1 MTSAN
6 VSDVPILLNFGQ
18 TQVQSA
24 AKSENSFGNFQDLM
38 TKNTSFVNLPASTGE
53 VQMPQQNSISNLQT
67 ANCDAAKKVPQSSDE
82 GNQDIKKFAS
92 MTEEK
97 QSVKD
102 FADKTNAVLE
112 EALDVT
118 EDEIVTAMENLGLCY
133 MDLLDPNNLTRL
145 VSELSNEDTIS
156 LLVSNTVTD
165 ILDQVQQLGIDLLSS
180 VDADV
185 TTLKNVELFAEGFA
199 PVSEEEIPAIIENIN
214 QTAVTEEAIPM
225 ARPVE
230 VLPQEATEEVQVA
243 SEDDGEVLANIV
255 VTDAEDSNQISK
267 ANTDSTN
274 QTVDMTNDV
283 AEEAEGGLKN
293 LLNETGK
300 DASENG
306 NTNSQYNRKNDA
318 PVANDHLV
326 RNSEQN
332 LATSFSTTTQVVGES
347 VEQVTTYSYGI
358 DTRDVIEQIVSNAKV
373 TISNQVTSMEMEL
386 NPQNLGRMILNV
398 AENDGKVTAHIT
410 LQNEAVRHAM
420 EGQMAVLKEN
430 LNQQGIKVEAVEV
443 SVGTHEFERNLEEG
457 QMQQNNQQP
466 EERATASPRRT
477 NINLNQTD
485 DLDQVLTEAEA
496 LVASM
501 MKDAGNSVNFT
512 A

>member
-24 AKSENSFGNFQDLM
+24 AKSDNSFGNFQDLM
-38 TKNTSFVNLPASTGE
+38 TKNTSFVNLPAATGE
-53 VQMPQQNSISNLQT
+53 VQMPQQNAISNLQT
-67 ANCDAAKKVPQSSDE
+67 ANYDAAKKVPQSNDQ
-82 GNQDIKKFAS
+82 GNQDAKKFAT
-92 MTEEK
+92 MTEEQ

-118 EDEIVTAMENLGLCY
+118 EEEIVTAMENLGLCY

-165 ILDQVQQLGIDLLSS
+165 ILDQVQQLGIDLLST

-185 TTLKNVELFAEGFA
+185 TTLKNVELFADGFA
-199 PVSEEEIPAIIENIN
+199 PVSEEEIPNLIENIQ
-214 QTAVTEEAIPM
+214 QTTVTEEVIPEQ
-225 ARPVE
+225 RPVE
-230 VLPQEATEEVQVA
+230 VLPQEVAKDATVT
-243 SEDDGEVLANIV
+243 SEDEGNVLANIV
-255 VTDAEDSNQISK
+255 VNDVEDNTHTAK
-267 ANTDSTN
+267 VNTDSTN

-306 NTNSQYNRKNDA
+306 NTNSQYNRKSET
-318 PVANDHLV
+318 PVGNDHLV
-326 RNSEQN
+326 RSSEQN
-332 LATSFSTTTQVVGES
+332 LATSFQTTTQVVGES

-457 QMQQNNQQP
+457 QMQQSNQQTK
-466 EERATASPRRT
+466 EHAASQTRRT
-477 NINLNQTD
+477 NINLNQMD
-485 DLDQVLTEAEA
+485 DMDEMLSEAEA